1 MTDEEEEREREQE
14 RVQVVWTDAERR
26 VLGSLETEA
35 PPPPGV
41 EDRVVEELSR
51 RGAFAPLRR
60 PAIGRRPPAAVL
72 VAGAAAAAALFVAGV
87 LVGVAVGVGAGAR
100 GQGPPSEG
108 RAVASAEP
116 RFALFLLDEP
126 PGGAAEEPA
135 RVAEY
140 KRWAASLPGGRL
152 VTGEKLGDDAR
163 LLTSAR
169 WAPAAPAAPAT
180 GSSGD
185 GANALRGYFVIRA
198 PDLARALE
206 VARTCPHL
214 KRGGRILV
222 RPIVPV

>member
-1 MTDEEEEREREQE
+1 MTDEEREQE
-14 RVQVVWTDAERR
+14 EFIWSDAERR
-26 VLGSLETEA
+26 ALESLATEA

-51 RGAFAPLRR
+51 RGAFAPRRR
-60 PAIGRRPPAAVL
+60 PQAAFM
-72 VAGAAAAAALFVAGV
+72 AAAAAAAALFAAGV
-87 LVGVAVGVGAGAR
+87 LVGAGAR
-100 GQGPPSEG
+100 SFRREPPPAG
-108 RAVASAEP
+108 HAGASVEP

-140 KRWAASLPGGRL
+140 KRWAAGLPGGRL
-152 VTGEKLGDDAR
+152 VAGEKLGDDAR
-163 LLTSAR
+163 LLTSAPT
-169 WAPAAPAAPAT
+169 APEAPAT
-180 GSSGD
+180 GTAGD

-198 PDLARALE
+198 PDFARALE

-214 KRGGRILV
+214 RRGGRILV